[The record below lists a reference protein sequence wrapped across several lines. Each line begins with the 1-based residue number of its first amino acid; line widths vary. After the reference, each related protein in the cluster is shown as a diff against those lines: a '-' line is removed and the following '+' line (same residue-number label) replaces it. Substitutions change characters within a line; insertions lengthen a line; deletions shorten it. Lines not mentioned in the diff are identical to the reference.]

1 MKLTIFI
8 KIPHKGLYM
17 KTNKRREPYNPRFKN
32 FAVILFGK
40 RSNKICEP
48 SNGGMGRRL
57 NTNKN
62 TFRNT
67 PYQSTVFIIEFCTP
81 SQFSEIINSI
91 NNKTERIR
99 FESGPA
105 NETTRSSFKEF
116 LKLFLFTGSGFAQP
130 ISAKPD
136 AKEARG
142 MITDPIKSICLIGF
156 NVNLPSFFA
165 VSSPNLFAISA

>member
-1 MKLTIFI
+1 MNLTIFI

-17 KTNKRREPYNPRFKN
+17 KINKRREPYNPRFKI
-32 FAVILFGK
+32 FAVNLFGK

-62 TFRNT
+62 IFRNT
-67 PYQSTVFIIEFCTP
+67 PYQSVVFIIEFCTP

-91 NNKTERIR
+91 NNKTEKIR

-105 NETTRSSFKEF
+105 NETTRSSFREF
-116 LKLFLFTGSGFAQP
+116 LKLFLFTGIGFAQP
-130 ISAKPD
+130 IRAKPD

-142 MITDPIKSICLIGF
+142 MITDPIRSICLIGF

-165 VSSPNLFAISA
+165 VSSPNLFASSA